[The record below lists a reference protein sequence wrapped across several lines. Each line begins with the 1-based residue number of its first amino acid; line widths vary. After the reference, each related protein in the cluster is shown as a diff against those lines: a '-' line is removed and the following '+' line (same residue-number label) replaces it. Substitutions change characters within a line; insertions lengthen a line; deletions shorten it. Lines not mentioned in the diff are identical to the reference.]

1 MTVLVSDTS
10 VLVDLER
17 GALLEACFVLQH
29 DFAVPDLLY
38 RRELEPFNGPQLLAM
53 GLQVVELTSDEVI
66 AAQAVRAERIRLSLP
81 DAFAYTLAST
91 RDWELLSGDGEMR
104 ALAKATNVQYHGVL
118 WVCDRIHDAHIIKGE
133 ALATSLEAIAGHARC
148 RLPKAEIAACLARY
162 RVAPQKD

>member
-1 MTVLVSDTS
+1 VTVLVSDTS

-17 GALLEACFVLQH
+17 GALLEACFGLEH

-53 GLQVVELTSDEVI
+53 GLQVIELTKDEVI
-66 AAQAVRAERIRLSLP
+66 AAQAVRTERIKLSLP

-104 ALAKATNVQYHGVL
+104 ALAQANNVQYHGVL
-118 WVCDRIHDAHIIKGE
+118 WVCDRIHDAQIIEGDV
-133 ALATSLEAIAGHARC
+133 LATSLEAIAGHVRC
-148 RLPKAEIAACLARY
+148 RLPKAAIAACLGRY
-162 RVAPQKD
+162 RHQA